1 MEIQSILRHYFFTF
15 TKYFLVGILFIIGY
29 NKCSSPKEVVIDNT
43 REVIVRDTVVIVP
56 KPERQTIYIQKVDTV
71 FVQVQDTVVLLQ
83 TTFLD
88 STITATNRVWFNFS
102 TFKIENT
109 DFFYVIK
116 RAPTRYKFIDNTFTK
131 YFYREPP
138 VPLLRLKAGAF
149 TDFEEFYPTASLQIR
164 DGVSFY
170 YGYGVST
177 KSNLI
182 GLMVPIR

>member
-1 MEIQSILRHYFFTF
+1 MEIQSILRHHFFTF
-15 TKYFLVGILFIIGY
+15 TKYFLVGILFILGY
-29 NKCSSPKEVVIDNT
+29 NKCSSPNEVVIENT
-43 REVIVRDTVVIVP
+43 REVIIRDTVVVIP
-56 KPERQTIYIQKVDTV
+56 EPEREIIYIRQVDTV
-71 FVQVQDTVVLLQ
+71 FVQIQDTIIRIK
-83 TTFLD
+83 TTHVD
-88 STITATNRVWFNFS
+88 STLSATTRIWMSVPDY
-102 TFKIENT
+102 IVYDT
-109 DFFYVIK
+109 DFYYVLK
-116 RAPTRYKFIDNTFTK
+116 RSPIRYKFIDNTFTK

-164 DGVSFY
+164 DGISFY